1 MDYTPEASLI
11 PPQESPQ
18 DQQEAYQVVR
28 PQQSMAIPLAIVI
41 AGAFIGFAIWYTG
54 TSVQQAPVSPQGGNT
69 AVSADKARAVDVAR
83 DHIEGSPTAA
93 VTLIEYADLEC
104 PYCKDY
110 HEVIDATLP
119 QYIASGQVRHVYRHF
134 PLSDIHPRAVDE
146 AIAAECV
153 ARIAGNSVFW
163 KYIDAIFA
171 VTPSNNKLDPAKLDS
186 LASGLGV
193 DSGALATCRAGT
205 EARAIV
211 ERDVNDALAGGATG
225 TPYTILI
232 AADGTRFSYSGK
244 MSTAILEDRI
254 KAAIAL
260 KK

>member
-1 MDYTPEASLI
+1 MDPINSEELLPPPTP
-11 PPQESPQ
+11 QQ
-18 DQQEAYQVVR
+18 DQQETYQAMQ
-28 PQQSMAIPLAIVI
+28 PQQSMAIPFAIVI
-41 AGAFIGFAIWYTG
+41 AGALIGLAIWYTG
-54 TSVQQAPVSPQGGNT
+54 STTKQVPPQQQGGNT
-69 AVSADKARAVDVAR
+69 TASADKARAVNPTT
-83 DHIEGSPTAA
+83 DHIEGSVTAP

-110 HEVIDATLP
+110 HKVIDATLP
-119 QYIASGQVRHVYRHF
+119 QYLANGQVRHVYRHF
-134 PLSDIHPRAVDE
+134 PLSDLHPRAVDE

-153 ARIAGNSVFW
+153 AKVAGNNIFW

-171 VTPSNNKLDPAKLDS
+171 VTPSNNKLDPVKLDS

-193 DSGALATCRAGT
+193 DTTALATCRAGT
-205 EARAIV
+205 EARAVV
-211 ERDVNDALAGGATG
+211 ERDVNDGLAGGVTG

-232 AADGTRFSYSGK
+232 AADGTRFPYSGF
-244 MSTAILEDRI
+244 MSTAQLEDRI